1 MDHAL
6 GLLSDHSRMSSQ
18 EAPDTCLNHVQVQ
31 NLKKEVQ
38 SAREAAQQPSKDL
51 ELVNMI
57 EAGNADIKAY
67 YKKEHEKLRD
77 ILQKQTQIVDVVW
90 KQSISTATLASMAA
104 SMMETLEQ
112 AAQNSDNV
120 VSALRKVATQQ
131 SLTLAEMLD
140 IYKTTRRQNQQQKK
154 IVVLANTPCSGH
166 IGSSTINMI
175 DEHRFSINASTQLT
189 TGMEVRSPFMCH
201 P

>member
-6 GLLSDHSRMSSQ
+6 GLLSDHSPISSQ

-166 IGSSTINMI
+166 ISSSTINMI

-189 TGMEVRSPFMCH
+189 TGREVCSPFMCH